1 VAPRRSQCS
10 NWPMQ
15 LPSVR
20 CLRRIR
26 RTRMRATEL
35 ARTRCCQS
43 RVSASRGSIV
53 RRSRVTSVAG
63 WRSPY
68 GLWNHRRRRRRRR
81 QRAPRLQ
88 LRRRSSNPLRAGT
101 RWSKS
106 AKCPGRVGLNSA
118 EDPERFAQGPVGH
131 CQSVVLSA
139 DERHSCRWS
148 LPFSSRLR
156 RRRRLLSPRLN
167 GWPRPRFG

>member
-26 RTRMRATEL
+26 RTRKWPTEL

-101 RWSKS
+101 RWSRS
-106 AKCPGRVGLNSA
+106 AKCPGRVRLNSA

-131 CQSVVLSA
+131 ANPSSLAPTSATFAVGRSLFPRAFPRGSA
-139 DERHSCRWS
+139 DGDGFFI
-148 LPFSSRLR
+148 LV
-156 RRRRLLSPRLN
+156 
-167 GWPRPRFG
+167 